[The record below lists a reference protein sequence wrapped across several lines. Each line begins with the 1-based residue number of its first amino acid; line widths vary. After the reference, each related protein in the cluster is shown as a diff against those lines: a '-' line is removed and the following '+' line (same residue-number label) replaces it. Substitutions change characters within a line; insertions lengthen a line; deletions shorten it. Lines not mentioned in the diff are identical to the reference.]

1 MRIIL
6 FFDLPNTKSEETKAY
21 TKFVKFLKK
30 EGFMMLQFSVYI
42 KLAITSA
49 KADAVIE
56 RIKKEVPKEG
66 TIDVLIIT
74 EKQFAGII
82 TLLGERDS
90 LIVNTDDRLVEL

>member
-30 EGFMMLQFSVYI
+30 EGFIMLQYSVYI

-49 KADAVIE
+49 KADAILE
-56 RIKKEVPKEG
+56 RVKKEVPKKG
-66 TIDVLIIT
+66 MIDVLIIT

-82 TLLGERDS
+82 TLLGERDD
-90 LIVNTDDRLVEL
+90 IVINSDDRLIEL